1 MQAHR
6 VRLRTHQ
13 NCIVGRDLVEWLTR
27 TDKAM
32 KRFAFQIVLD
42 LKHYFELYVLCSVCF
57 LFFAVFFPLLP
68 FFYFSE
74 LKEKEKEKCFRVS
87 RTQRS
92 GGHG

>member
-32 KRFAFQIVLD
+32 KRFAFLTFHTDCI
-42 LKHYFELYVLCSVCF
+42 HWNHCMSCIC
-57 LFFAVFFPLLP
+57 
-68 FFYFSE
+68 FYFPN
-74 LKEKEKEKCFRVS
+74 FRKKA
-87 RTQRS
+87 RTFLCQRVK
-92 GGHG
+92 